1 MKYKATIMVIDDT
14 LVSLT
19 LLNDILTKEGYQVHT
34 AGSGELAL
42 AAITSNNL
50 PNLILL
56 DIVMPGIDG
65 LEVCR
70 RLKKREDTKNI
81 PIILISA
88 FSDVKEW
95 VEGLRMGASDYITKP
110 FHFEELMTRVKT
122 QLALWQANQS
132 IDQQA
137 AELEN
142 TNKKL
147 EIEIEK
153 LRKTE
158 EQLAQK
164 IVDLERL
171 QHFFNYREQRII
183 SLKDEIKEL
192 KTRLLINKERKN

>member
-1 MKYKATIMVIDDT
+1 MKCKATIMVIDDT

-42 AAITSNNL
+42 EAITSNNL